1 MNIQTQKHAVDKS
14 KAVASGAVQRPA
26 NAPQSQFELK
36 PDSAL
41 KKNPARSVTG
51 DERRI
56 MICEAAYYLAQH
68 RGFETG
74 HEIEDWL
81 VAESQIDA
89 ALAQGQLP
97 VKKV

>member
-1 MNIQTQKHAVDKS
+1 MNIQTQKYPVEKS
-14 KAVASGAVQRPA
+14 KAVASAGAQRPA
-26 NAPQSQFELK
+26 NAPQSQVELK

-41 KKNPARSVTG
+41 KNAVRSKTG

-56 MICEAAYYLAQH
+56 MICEAAYYLAEH
-68 RGFETG
+68 RGFEAG

-89 ALAQGQLP
+89 VLAQGQLP
-97 VKKV
+97 VKKA